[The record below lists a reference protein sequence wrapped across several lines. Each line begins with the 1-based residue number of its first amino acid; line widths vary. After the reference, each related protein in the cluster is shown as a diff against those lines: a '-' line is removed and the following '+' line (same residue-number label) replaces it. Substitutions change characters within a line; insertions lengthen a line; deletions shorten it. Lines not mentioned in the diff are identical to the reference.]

1 MKSSIEYAELSGLS
15 QAMVRLRCV
24 PIEQQ
29 DEEWICVTT
38 WLNRRIDELA
48 KK

>member
-24 PIEQQ
+24 PIDRQ
-29 DEEWICVTT
+29 DEEWVCVTT
-38 WLNRRIDELA
+38 WLNKRIDELA